1 MRKLLTLTIG
11 MVWLLAQ
18 GAWAQQRDH
27 EGNHGGTH
35 FSGGGERPEG
45 FNGGERPN
53 HQPGNYGQNH
63 PSSGFNRGSSA
74 YAQSNNNRN
83 RGFHQQKFI
92 NRARPNA
99 YNPSHFSY
107 FHSSSVAVPARFRSQ
122 GIRSVPQ
129 PLSNRAQYVTTNRAH
144 STIPLPSVGPNG
156 RPLSAGLMVRAN
168 IGSSLVQRHMGM
180 ISAGVEINR
189 INQYNRMEVR
199 PNHYYWHTYNGFNY
213 CHYYDSWGY
222 HWYGWYL
229 GGSCFWTRY
238 YWGNWWWYDPLWA
251 RWCYWHDGGWWWNDP
266 YNTQV
271 VYVYVNGD
279 YQPIQSD
286 TSSTAANPP
295 APPAVDAGASAG
307 VSVSSAPIVQKGSFK
322 SPDGTRL
329 VKIFGDTNDAILS
342 DTATPPKFAAVF
354 LGSNAKSV
362 RYGQASD
369 GSMQITVTYTDGSV
383 KNFDSNGN
391 SLDGDETTDKG
402 DNS

>member
-1 MRKLLTLTIG
+1 MRKFLTLTVGFI
-11 MVWLLAQ
+11 WLLAQ
-18 GAWAQQRDH
+18 GASAEPREHD
-27 EGNHGGTH
+27 GNHGGGRP
-35 FSGGGERPEG
+35 SGAGQHAQG
-45 FNGGERPN
+45 FNGGERSY
-53 HQPGNYGQNH
+53 HQPGNH
-63 PSSGFNRGSSA
+63 SPSMQSNGRSFNRQPS
-74 YAQSNNNRN
+74 
-83 RGFHQQKFI
+83 I

-107 FHSSSVAVPARFRSQ
+107 VRSSQVAVPGRFRSL

-129 PLSNRAQYVTTNRAH
+129 PLTNRSQYVATNRAH
-144 STIPLPSVGPNG
+144 STIPLPSTGPNG
-156 RPLSAGLMVRAN
+156 QALSAKLVARAN
-168 IGSSLVQRHMGM
+168 IGSSVIQHHMGL

-189 INQYNRMEVR
+189 INQYNRAEVR
-199 PNHYYWHTYNGFNY
+199 PNYYYWHSYNGFNY

-238 YWGNWWWYDPLWA
+238 YWGNWWWYDPAWS

-271 VYVYVNGD
+271 VYVYDSGN
-279 YQPIQSD
+279 YQPIQTD
-286 TSSTAANPP
+286 SSTAANPP
-295 APPAVDAGASAG
+295 APPAVDTSASAG
-307 VSVSSAPIVQKGSFK
+307 ASVSSAPIVQKGAFK

-342 DTATPPKFAAVF
+342 DTANPPKFAAVF

-369 GSMQITVTYTDGSV
+369 GSLQVTVTYKDGSV
-383 KNFDSNGN
+383 KNFDGNGN
-391 SLDGDETTDKG
+391 SLDGEETTDKG
-402 DNS
+402 DNT